1 MAIYRIYPEKDSF
14 IWSLPNDAGKYGNA
28 GLDEVVEIGG
38 FPDSDG
44 LGRTNRT
51 LIQFRTKDITA
62 AFDNK
67 ISGLFSASINLQ
79 LAEGSNLPT
88 SFKVEQ
94 FPVSQS
100 WQQGIGKRANDPMNF
115 SGCTWQY
122 RNGEQSNAWDN
133 LGGDKYAIHSS
144 TIVSSSQLHDLTSD
158 YDLNIDVTNA
168 IDLISSGSIPNNG
181 FMLKIEDKYEANTT
195 SSINLKYFSSN
206 TNTIFP
212 PYLEFKWDDTV
223 YSSSLSELST
233 DIATVNIKNSKP
245 QYIDSDI
252 VRFRLTAR
260 PKYPTRTFSTSSV
273 YLTEHKLPANSY
285 WGIKDE
291 YSGEMIVD
299 FDTTYTKISA
309 DDTSSY
315 LDVYMDSLQP
325 ERFYRL
331 LIKTTL
337 NNSTFVLDN
346 KNIFKVVKHG

>member
-62 AFDNK
+62 AFDDK

-88 SFKVEQ
+88 SFKIEQ

-144 TIVSSSQLHDLTSD
+144 TIVSSSQLH
-158 YDLNIDVTNA
+158 
-168 IDLISSGSIPNNG
+168 
-181 FMLKIEDKYEANTT
+181 
-195 SSINLKYFSSN
+195 
-206 TNTIFP
+206 
-212 PYLEFKWDDTV
+212 
-223 YSSSLSELST
+223 
-233 DIATVNIKNSKP
+233 
-245 QYIDSDI
+245 
-252 VRFRLTAR
+252 
-260 PKYPTRTFSTSSV
+260 
-273 YLTEHKLPANSY
+273 YLT
-285 WGIKDE
+285 
-291 YSGEMIVD
+291 M
-299 FDTTYTKISA
+299 
-309 DDTSSY
+309 
-315 LDVYMDSLQP
+315 
-325 ERFYRL
+325 
-331 LIKTTL
+331 
-337 NNSTFVLDN
+337 
-346 KNIFKVVKHG
+346 